1 MIHVLQFLL
10 NDVEYITSAE
20 SIILDDILQ
29 SITVFLETIS

>member
-10 NDVEYITSAE
+10 NDVEHITSAE